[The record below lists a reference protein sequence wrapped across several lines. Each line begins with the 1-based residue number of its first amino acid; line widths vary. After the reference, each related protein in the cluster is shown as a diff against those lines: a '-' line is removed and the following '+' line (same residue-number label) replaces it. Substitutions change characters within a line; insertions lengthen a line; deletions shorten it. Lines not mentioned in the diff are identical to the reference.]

1 MFNRVRHSRPKLRGA
16 ADIRFG
22 VTGKKIRRKTDQNTG
37 GYKKGASAERPA
49 EGSER
54 RSGEQAFA
62 DAADL
67 RFQGSDRKDA
77 VHLQGSGV
85 QAAVFAGCGK
95 KRRCGLYQRDKD
107 GSTGAG
113 ADRKGYPEGDGGGI
127 GVVLGL

>member
-1 MFNRVRHSRPKLRGA
+1 MKTLGDIKRVLLQRDLLKE
-16 ADIRFG
+16 
-22 VTGKKIRRKTDQNTG
+22 V
-37 GYKKGASAERPA
+37 
-49 EGSER
+49 
-54 RSGEQAFA
+54 SGEAENRLLLMRLTC
-62 DAADL
+62 DS
-67 RFQGSDRKDA
+67 REVTKDA

-113 ADRKGYPEGDGGGI
+113 ADRKGYPKGDGGGI